1 MPHQQNL
8 LTPRPPWLPAAF
20 RALARHRFLTAPQLA
35 AVTDMPVADI
45 AAALDGLVAERLVG
59 KLHPTA
65 TLDGPAPEPAF
76 ALMRNGARLHAVETG
91 EPAPPV
97 PHATRSLFTLAHE
110 LAVTEVG
117 IVLETLHAKNAI
129 VLRRWETSREKIAA
143 SVMLYA
149 QRRLD
154 RVPLVADGY
163 AVIER
168 NGILD
173 GFLVECDRGTV
184 SVARMQRKFAGY
196 LAWSREGGPEKRFG
210 IRRLRVLVIV
220 PNEARLA
227 RLRDAAVEATGGT
240 GLIWFAVQADVAVT
254 APERFLGAVWRAARP
269 RVDVASALF
278 DGATMPG
285 AIEETSQADTPTTSA
300 A

>member
-1 MPHQQNL
+1 MPLQQNL
-8 LTPRPPWLPAAF
+8 LTPRPAWLPAAF

-35 AVTDMPVADI
+35 AVADTPVVEI
-45 AAALDGLVAERLVG
+45 ATALDGLVAERLFV

-65 TLDGPAPEPAF
+65 TLEGPRPEPAF
-76 ALMRNGARLHAVETG
+76 ALTRNGAKLHAVETG
-91 EPAPPV
+91 EPAPPI
-97 PHATRSLFTLAHE
+97 PHPRRSLFTLAHE

-117 IVLETLHAKNAI
+117 IVLETLHATNAI
-129 VLRRWETSREKIAA
+129 ILRRWETSREKIAA
-143 SVMLYA
+143 SVLLYA

-168 NGILD
+168 DGVLD

-184 SVARMQRKFAGY
+184 SVARMQKKFAGY

-220 PNEARLA
+220 PNDGRLA
-227 RLRDAAVEATGGT
+227 RLRDAAIEATGGT
-240 GLIWFAVQADVAVT
+240 GLISFAVQADVAVT
-254 APERFLGAVWRAARP
+254 SPERFLGAVWRAARP
-269 RVDVASALF
+269 MADAPHALF
-278 DGATMPG
+278 DGVPMPG
-285 AIEETSQADTPTTSA
+285 AIDDASKSDTPLASA